1 MHDQKRRFRPRSQR
15 NNFRPRNNPSSNN
28 HFNSNGNGNGNI
40 GRNNGSMTNPYNV
53 EKISQKFQQLAK
65 DALALGDTVVYEN
78 YLQHAEHYIR
88 RLAELNLNIKSHK
101 QNLDNKTLKDEANE
115 LSASIVEK
123 N

>member
-1 MHDQKRRFRPRSQR
+1 M
-15 NNFRPRNNPSSNN
+15 
-28 HFNSNGNGNGNI
+28 
-40 GRNNGSMTNPYNV
+40 
-53 EKISQKFQQLAK
+53 
-65 DALALGDTVVYEN
+65 VYEN